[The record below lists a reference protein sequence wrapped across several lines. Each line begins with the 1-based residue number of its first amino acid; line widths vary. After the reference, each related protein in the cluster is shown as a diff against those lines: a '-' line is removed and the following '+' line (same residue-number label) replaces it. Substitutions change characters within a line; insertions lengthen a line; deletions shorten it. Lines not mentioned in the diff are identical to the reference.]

1 MLANHFVG
9 RSPELQQLDDA
20 LDQLDGGG
28 AGAIEI
34 LGAAGMGKTRLLGEL
49 AARADARGHI
59 VLRGSGADLERDLA
73 FWVFVDALDEYVE
86 SVEPRRLA
94 NLDEEVRTEL
104 AHVFPS
110 LTDLGRGGS
119 VGLQDERYR
128 TNRAVRELLER
139 LAATK
144 PMVLILDDFHWADPA
159 SVDLLA
165 SLLHRPPN
173 AAVLIVL
180 GARPSQG
187 PPRLAGALDR
197 ALRGGELTRIEL
209 EPLTGEE
216 AAAMLGH
223 EPTDPLT
230 EALYE
235 ESGGNPFYL
244 EQLARAPAQTG
255 VASGAVVSVSGVQV
269 PPMVAAAL
277 TEELARLSASSRQVL
292 DGASVA
298 GDPFEP
304 ELAAAGSGVT
314 EQQTM
319 EAIDELLERDLV
331 RLTSVPRRFRFR
343 HPIVRRAVYEATP
356 GGWRIGAHERTA
368 AALAQRGEG
377 AGVRAHH
384 VETSAKVGD
393 EVAVITLT
401 DAGRQSAQRAPAT
414 AARWFSAALRLLPD
428 AAPTDQRVDLLL
440 ANATALA
447 ATGRFTDAHSALLE
461 SLTIVP
467 EEALPMR
474 IKLAATCARVEH
486 LLGLHDD
493 AHARLATALSSLPDA
508 AGPEAVALMLELAAD
523 ALYRLQYESGQDW
536 ATRAVTAAGGIEDP
550 ALMGAALATLA
561 RALAWG
567 GEAERGDAVRS
578 EAATLIDSLPDEQLA
593 SRLGAVVDLAGS
605 EIYLDRFVDAA
616 VHAERALK
624 VGRATGQ
631 GQLFPGVYATLGVA
645 WCMVGRLREAAELLD
660 TATEAARL
668 TGNPQALA
676 WALFCRAFVAVPAG
690 DNKTAIAAGQ
700 ESLELAQ
707 GAGQHVIA
715 ARAASVLAV
724 ALLDAG
730 EQERASSVLTGSV
743 GDQFALIPDVWRTYL
758 LELMTRCW
766 LALGRRT
773 EAQSAAAGAQAS
785 AAAVGLRLP
794 TAMAYRAAAAVA
806 LDADD
811 AATAAAGALES
822 ADLADA
828 VGAPVEAGLAR
839 TIAGRALASLGE
851 RERAVRQLEQAVGE
865 LDGCGAI
872 RYRDAAERELRQLGH
887 RVHRRTRPGDPSQ
900 TGVASLTEREL
911 QIARLI
917 VDRKT
922 NGEIAGE
929 LFLSKKT
936 IETHIRNMFRKLDVS
951 SRVDIARAVER
962 EDQVSRR

>member
-1 MLANHFVG
+1 MG
-9 RSPELQQLDDA
+9 RGPELQQLDDA
-20 LDQLDGGG
+20 LDQLAGGR
-28 AGAIEI
+28 AGAIEVI
-34 LGAAGMGKTRLLGEL
+34 GAAGIGKTRLLGEL

-59 VLRGSGADLERDLA
+59 VLSGAGADLERDLA

-86 SVEPRRLA
+86 SVEPRRLD

-104 AHVFPS
+104 AHVFPA

-128 TNRAVRELLER
+128 TNRAVRELLGR

-165 SLLHRPPN
+165 SLMHRPPA

-180 GARPSQG
+180 GVRPNQG
-187 PPRLAGALDR
+187 PTRLAGALDR
-197 ALRGGELTRIEL
+197 ALRDGELTRIAL
-209 EPLTGEE
+209 EPLTSAE
-216 AAAMLGH
+216 AAALLGR
-223 EPTDPLT
+223 ESADPLT

-244 EQLARAPAQTG
+244 EQLARAPEPAGASRTVNASLS
-255 VASGAVVSVSGVQV
+255 VAGVQV

-277 TEELARLSASSRQVL
+277 SEELAQLSASSRRVL

-304 ELAAAGSGVT
+304 ELAAAASAVT
-314 EQQTM
+314 DQETM
-319 EAIDELLERDLV
+319 AAIDELLERDLV

-356 GGWRIGAHERTA
+356 GGWRISAHERTA
-368 AALAQRGEG
+368 AALAQRGTG
-377 AGVRAHH
+377 AGALAHH

-393 EVAVITLT
+393 EAAVATLT
-401 DAGRQSAQRAPAT
+401 EAGRQSAQRAPAT

-428 AAPTDQRVDLLL
+428 TAPADQRVQLLL
-440 ANATALA
+440 AGATALA
-447 ATGRFTDAHSALLE
+447 ATGRFAEAHSALLE
-461 SLTIVP
+461 SLAIAP
-467 EEALPMR
+467 EEALPTR
-474 IKLAATCARVEH
+474 IRLAATCARVEH
-486 LLGLHDD
+486 LLGLHDE
-493 AHARLATALSSLPDA
+493 AHARLATALAGLPDA

-523 ALYRLQYESGQDW
+523 AVYRLQYEAGQDW
-536 ATRAVTAAGGIEDP
+536 AARAVTAAEGIGDP
-550 ALMGAALATLA
+550 ALLGAALATLA

-567 GEAERGDAVRS
+567 GETERGEAVRS
-578 EAATLIDSLPDEQLA
+578 EAATLIDALSDEQLA
-593 SRLGAVVDLAGS
+593 GRLDAVVDLAGS

-616 VHAERALK
+616 EHAERALK

-700 ESLELAQ
+700 ESLDLAQ
-707 GAGQHVIA
+707 DAGQHVIA
-715 ARAASVLAV
+715 ARAASILAV

-730 EQERASSVLTGSV
+730 EQERASRALGGSV
-743 GDQFALIPDVWRTYL
+743 GDQFALLPDVWRTYL

-766 LALGRRT
+766 LALGRT
-773 EAQSAAAGAQAS
+773 GEAESAAAGAQSS

-794 TAMAYRAAAAVA
+794 TAMAHRATAAVA
-806 LDADD
+806 LDAGD
-811 AATAAAGALES
+811 AGEAAARALES

-851 RERAVRQLEQAVGE
+851 RERAVQQLEAAVSE
-865 LDGCGAI
+865 LDACGAV
-872 RYRDAAERELRQLGH
+872 RYRDAAARELRQLGH
-887 RVHRRTRPGDPSQ
+887 RVHRRTRPGDLSQ
-900 TGVASLTEREL
+900 AGVASLTEREL

-922 NGEIAGE
+922 NGEIAAD

-936 IETHIRNMFRKLDVS
+936 IETHIRNMFRKLDAS
-951 SRVDIARAVER
+951 SRVDIARAIER
-962 EDQVSRR
+962 EDRTAGG